1 MRMSKIRKKPL
12 NIFLIL
18 LCVALLTVEYFN
30 ISLTSLP
37 TTFSEA
43 TKDNLANQ
51 ELFDEVE

>member
-1 MRMSKIRKKPL
+1 MSKIRKKPL